1 MKNDIDLIH
10 VCRRIVKEIYSR
22 PFFIVYFKVCPGT
35 TEDKPF
41 WNLILELKM
50 ADHFLHCVLRS
61 ARKFDFGTED
71 GPFLMLC
78 FKVRSS
84 IIINVRIT
92 EGGPFL
98 MLSFRICHLIIYL
111 RITEG
116 GPFLMLCFKVLP
128 VISHVRNTEGR
139 AFLMPCFEVRPVI

>member
-1 MKNDIDLIH
+1 MLELQ
-10 VCRRIVKEIYSR
+10 RT
-22 PFFIVYFKVCPGT
+22 F
-35 TEDKPF
+35 KPF

-61 ARKFDFGTED
+61 ARKFNFGTED

-92 EGGPFL
+92 EGGTISNAVFQDLPFNN
-98 MLSFRICHLIIYL
+98 
-111 RITEG
+111 
-116 GPFLMLCFKVLP
+116 LC
-128 VISHVRNTEGR
+128 
-139 AFLMPCFEVRPVI
+139 